1 MVAAGLNDTEIMR
14 KYIGFAPD
22 GATPTPL
29 TDLGKQWL
37 TASTST
43 SGPQSD
49 PKVTEHVNNWLAS
62 VLGDEDVP
70 DGLVHIYEQ
79 HDMDGGKKAVWI
91 YNNQGLCY
99 THAATDGAVHCHDD
113 NLRQSLLIFTKT
125 TVKAKC
131 MSHGDVSLTKKD
143 TDAKDFK
150 AVKELVG
157 LTATG
162 MEDLMGSAHKL
173 TQIVTAS

>member
-70 DGLVHIYEQ
+70 DGLGTLHYRVPHPA
-79 HDMDGGKKAVWI
+79 HWRP
-91 YNNQGLCY
+91 L
-99 THAATDGAVHCHDD
+99 
-113 NLRQSLLIFTKT
+113 
-125 TVKAKC
+125 
-131 MSHGDVSLTKKD
+131 
-143 TDAKDFK
+143 
-150 AVKELVG
+150 
-157 LTATG
+157 
-162 MEDLMGSAHKL
+162 GSAWV
-173 TQIVTAS
+173 QW